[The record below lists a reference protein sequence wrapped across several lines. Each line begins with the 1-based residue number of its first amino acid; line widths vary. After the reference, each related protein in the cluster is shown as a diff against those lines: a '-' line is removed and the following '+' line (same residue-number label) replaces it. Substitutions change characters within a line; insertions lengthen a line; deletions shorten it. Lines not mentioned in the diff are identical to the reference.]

1 MAKRDDNQISFEGQ
15 TIITKGME
23 AVMHDSMIP
32 YAEYVI
38 MERALPRIEDG
49 LKFSAAYFI
58 PCWSWG

>member
-49 LKFSAAYFI
+49 LK
-58 PCWSWG
+58 PV

>member
-38 MERALPRIEDG
+38 MERALPRMRT
-49 LKFSAAYFI
+49 A
-58 PCWSWG
+58 

>member
-1 MAKRDDNQISFEGQ
+1 MAKKRDDQLSFSGE
-15 TIITKGME
+15 TILTKGMD

-49 LKFSAAYFI
+49 LK
-58 PCWSWG
+58 PV